1 MEDCRVLQLG
11 AHPWNFE
18 EHHLQSPPFA
28 MAVLVLLPMIW
39 CFFWPVQPWISSV
52 HVPVSPESC
61 TCSYAVPS
69 VFNISAWG
77 WLRNGLFMLT
87 KTYKNSGW
95 VKKNHR
101 VHLFRIHHL
110 HLVPQFSPRCQRPDL
125 RGGIQLGRSLLVFL
139 HLHLQ
144 RHLLAAQWDSRFLNG
159 FRNCGWFRDGL
170 V

>member
-11 AHPWNFE
+11 AHPWNFQ

-39 CFFWPVQPWISSV
+39 CFFWPVSWISSV

-95 VKKNHR
+95 VKKITGTTCF
-101 VHLFRIHHL
+101 VFTIFIL
-110 HLVPQFSPRCQRPDL
+110 SPNFHQGASVRTSVAASNLGAASWCSFTFTCSAISWLRNGIPD
-125 RGGIQLGRSLLVFL
+125 SSM
-139 HLHLQ
+139 
-144 RHLLAAQWDSRFLNG
+144 DSETA
-159 FRNCGWFRDGL
+159 DGL
-170 V
+170 EMV